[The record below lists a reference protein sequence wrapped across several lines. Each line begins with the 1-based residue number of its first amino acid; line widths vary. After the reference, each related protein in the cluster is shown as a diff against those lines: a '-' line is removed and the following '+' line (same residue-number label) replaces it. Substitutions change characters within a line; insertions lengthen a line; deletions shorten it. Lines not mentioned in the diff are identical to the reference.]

1 MTSARRQ
8 PDRGRLVAA
17 AILLGLGLGGFFD
30 GIVLHQILQWHHMV
44 STPTPPDTLANL
56 ELNTLGDGIFHAATW
71 IVTVAGVFVLLSSNG
86 ARHEEGGMRTLIGG
100 ALVGWGL
107 FNVVEG
113 LIDHHILN
121 LHHVRPGV
129 DELVYD
135 VAFLAWGVIMLAG
148 GAWLIRA
155 AVNRRRRPYSDLGHA
170 LADDGRAGR
179 PARRETSVTQPRPAE
194 GEHEGAF
201 LGSGGHDR

>member
-1 MTSARRQ
+1 LTSARRE
-8 PDRGRLVAA
+8 PDRGRLIAA
-17 AILLGLGLGGFFD
+17 AVLLGLGLGGFFD

-71 IVTVAGVFVLLSSNG
+71 IVTLAGVFVLMSSNG
-86 ARHEEGGMRTLIGG
+86 ARHEEGAMRTLIGG

-113 LIDHHILN
+113 LIDHHVFN
-121 LHHVRPGV
+121 LHHVRPGA

-135 VAFLAWGVIMLAG
+135 AAFLAWGVIMLAG
-148 GAWLIRA
+148 GAGFIRA
-155 AVNRRRRPYSDLGHA
+155 VNHGDTA
-170 LADDGRAGR
+170 
-179 PARRETSVTQPRPAE
+179 T
-194 GEHEGAF
+194 
-201 LGSGGHDR
+201 